1 MNNKK
6 FSDIVDNVGTDVQ
19 DTSSAFE
26 TITKRYIN
34 QRYFTILRSINWEVL
49 NPAYTFT
56 TTAGTQT
63 QALPEDF
70 GKELYALDTTNG
82 TELAKGDLSELV
94 RAYPDDLTASGTV
107 QRYAIYEDAVQAQP
121 TTAAVA
127 SIVSSSASDTTQT
140 VFVRGIATTY
150 EVTEEITLTGTSAA
164 TGSVVFSRIKGIS
177 KSAATTGAITV
188 SCNSQTMAILPP
200 TINESRYKVMFLHYN
215 PVANITIKM
224 PYIIS
229 PAPMSDDDDYPV
241 LDVADLIEIGAKADA
256 WRYKR
261 QFQKAQDMELL
272 FEREL
277 QRYIWEKENDPNKIT
292 QFTPTTYDKS
302 SLY

>member
-6 FSDIVDNVGTDVQ
+6 FSDIYANVGTDVQ
-19 DTSSAFE
+19 DTSTAFQ

-34 QRYFTILRSINWEVL
+34 QRYFTILRTVNWEVI
-49 NPAYTFT
+49 NSAFSFS

-70 GKELYALDTTNG
+70 GKELYARDTTNG
-82 TELAKGDLSELV
+82 VELAKGDLSELV
-94 RAYPDDLTASGTV
+94 RAYPDGLTTSGTV
-107 QRYAIYEDAVQAQP
+107 ERYAIYTDAVQAQP
-121 TTAAVA
+121 TSAAVV
-127 SIVSSSASDTTQT
+127 SIVSSSASDTTPT
-140 VFVRGIATTY
+140 VFVRGIVSSY
-150 EVTEEITLTGTSAA
+150 EATEEITLNGVTAA
-164 TGSVVFSRIKGIS
+164 TSSASFSSIKGIS
-177 KSAATTGAITV
+177 KSGTTVGAVTV
-188 SCNSQTMAILPP
+188 SCNSQTMAVLPP
-200 TINESRYKVMFLHYN
+200 TIHESRYKVMFLHYN
-215 PVANITIKM
+215 PSAVITIAM

-261 QFQKAQDMELL
+261 QFQKAQDMEGL

-277 QRYIWEKENDPNKIT
+277 QRFIWEKENDVNRVY
-292 QFTPTTYDKS
+292 QFTPTIYDKS

>member
-6 FSDIVDNVGTDVQ
+6 LSDMIDAVGTDVQ

-34 QRYFTILRSINWEVL
+34 KRYFTILRSINWEVI
-49 NPAYTFT
+49 NPAFYFD

-70 GKELYALDTTNG
+70 GKELYARDITNG
-82 TELAKGDLSELV
+82 VELAKGDLSELV
-94 RAYPDDLTASGTV
+94 RAYPSALTTSGTV
-107 QRYAIYEDAVQAQP
+107 GRYAIYQDAVQAQP
-121 TTAAVA
+121 TTAAVV
-127 SIVSSSASDTTQT
+127 SIVSSSASDTTPT
-140 VFVRGIATTY
+140 VFVRGIVSSY
-150 EVTEEITLTGTSAA
+150 EVTEEITLTGTTAA
-164 TGSVVFSRIKGIS
+164 TGSLSFSSIKGIS
-177 KSAATTGAITV
+177 KSGTTVGAVTV
-188 SCNSQTMAILPP
+188 SCNSQTMAVLPP
-200 TINESRYKVMFLHYN
+200 TIHESRYKIMFLHYN
-215 PVANITIKM
+215 PSAVITIKM

-261 QFQKAQDMELL
+261 QFQKAQDMEIL
-272 FEREL
+272 FEKEL
-277 QRYIWEKENDPNKIT
+277 QRFIWEKENDPNRVT
-292 QFTPTTYDKS
+292 QFTPTIYDKS
-302 SLY
+302 KLY